1 MDVDDVICSLI
12 YDELAIVDVAGPY
25 ISSQC
30 GSCGALG
37 AAACAFF
44 SLNVRLKFR
53 PWITL
58 PGEFTENDTSCAM
71 PCKDMLKRTDINIVK
86 RFTIIRYSDEV
97 LV

>member
-1 MDVDDVICSLI
+1 MDVDDVICPLI

-44 SLNVRLKFR
+44 QSECKAEIPALDNIAGRVYRKRHVLC
-53 PWITL
+53 
-58 PGEFTENDTSCAM
+58 NAM
-71 PCKDMLKRTDINIVK
+71 
-86 RFTIIRYSDEV
+86 
-97 LV
+97 